1 MQSKNAFVLV
11 EREDIEAL
19 KKNQQLIL
27 ERLDKITPPS
37 RSFSEVQSPYITA
50 GEFMKA
56 VRIRRWKFNCLVGSG
71 KIMTI
76 KKKRKIY
83 VPKGEVERYFE
94 QVSE

>member
-1 MQSKNAFVLV
+1 MQNKNAFVLI
-11 EREDIEAL
+11 EKEDMEVL
-19 KKNQQLIL
+19 KKTQQLIL
-27 ERLDKITPPS
+27 EKLEKITPSS
-37 RSFSEVQSPYITA
+37 RFISDIQCPYITA

-83 VPKGEVERYFE
+83 VPKGEVERYFLE
-94 QVSE
+94 VNE